1 MEWYRAAVALGGGR
15 PDDGQRTSHADTHPA
30 PTNHHTD
37 RYMNHY
43 TNRYTNRWA

>member
-1 MEWYRAAVALGGGR
+1 MATRTR
-15 PDDGQRTSHADTHPA
+15 PDDGPRTRHADTHPA

-37 RYMNHY
+37 RHTNRH